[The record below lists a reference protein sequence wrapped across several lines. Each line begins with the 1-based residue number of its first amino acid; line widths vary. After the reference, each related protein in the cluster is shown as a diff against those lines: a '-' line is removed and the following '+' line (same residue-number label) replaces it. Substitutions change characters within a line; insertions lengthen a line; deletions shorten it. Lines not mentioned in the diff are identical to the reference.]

1 MEARTARDGWEGGF
15 AEVLKAE
22 ACWEREAER
31 VVDSAEGRGVVLAV
45 VEGTVGATWVVVD

>member
-1 MEARTARDGWEGGF
+1 M